1 MIVYFQTKLYKGNAK
16 VILRVSNRLF
26 LKFYKR
32 LLTKKFISII
42 TLVNYVVI
50 IGNERG
56 FFNYRL
62 FIVLT
67 PLFVIIKTIKISRR
81 TEIVKRKMIHYKR
94 IDHFS

>member
-1 MIVYFQTKLYKGNAK
+1 M
-16 VILRVSNRLF
+16 ILRVSNRLF

-81 TEIVKRKMIHYKR
+81 TEIVKRKMIHYKC